1 MGKSF
6 GQPCGILTI
15 VWWFVLEQERYKEL
29 VEDRTYLYSVLREG
43 AESAEEVAEA
53 TTDWAKNA
61 MGFTNRK
68 ELLK

>member
-1 MGKSF
+1 MGKFF
-6 GQPCGILTI
+6 GLSCGILTS
-15 VWWFVLEQERYKEL
+15 VSWSALEQERYKEL

-43 AESAEEVAEA
+43 AEAAEQVAEA

-68 ELLK
+68 DLLK